1 MLQLFRFY
9 FLLAIYKSWIIE
21 NWMEEM
27 EENFP
32 IILQDNIE
40 VKFHFSWRNVETIIR
55 VEVVV
60 VFKKSGVKSGIG
72 IE

>member
-1 MLQLFRFY
+1 
-9 FLLAIYKSWIIE
+9 
-21 NWMEEM
+21 MEEM

-40 VKFHFSWRNVETIIR
+40 VKFHFSWRNAETIIR
-55 VEVVV
+55 VEVVSA
-60 VFKKSGVKSGIG
+60 KKSGVKSGIG

>member
-1 MLQLFRFY
+1 
-9 FLLAIYKSWIIE
+9 
-21 NWMEEM
+21 MEEM

-40 VKFHFSWRNVETIIR
+40 VKFHFSWRNAETIIR